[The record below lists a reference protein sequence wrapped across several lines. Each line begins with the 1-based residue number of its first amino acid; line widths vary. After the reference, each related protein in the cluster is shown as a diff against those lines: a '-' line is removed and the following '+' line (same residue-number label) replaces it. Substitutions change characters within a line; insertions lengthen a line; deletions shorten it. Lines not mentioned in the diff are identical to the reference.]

1 MSETKICVV
10 GLGYVGL
17 PLACLLSKKYQV
29 FGFDISEKK
38 INDLKNGF
46 DETGEIGKDL
56 KNYQI
61 EYSNSPAIISQ
72 ANFIIIA
79 VPTPVDENKDPD
91 LTLVENAS
99 KLAGR
104 NLSRGSI
111 VVYESTVFPGCSEEI
126 CLPILEKESGLKLG
140 IDFKLGYSP
149 ERVNPGD
156 KEHAIDKIF
165 KIVSGSD
172 TEALAEIAEVYGS
185 ITQVHKAPNI
195 KVAEA
200 AKVIENIQR
209 DLNIALMNELALIFD
224 RLGLNTKDVIEAAG
238 TKWNFHKYQPG
249 LVGGHCIG
257 VDPYY
262 LTYKAQQ
269 LGYEPKVILAGRGVN
284 EYMAEFVAG
293 KLAGNKRVLIMGLT
307 FKENVPDIRN
317 SKAKDL
323 ISKLKPRVIEI
334 FGYDPL
340 LNELKNE
347 GRAIFNNLLFGLPE
361 KNIISSWP
369 PSEKFQAI
377 IVFSPHDIFKEEKY
391 SLANLIKIC
400 GGNPVLFDIKG
411 FYDKTEAEK
420 LGFKYLTL

>member
-1 MSETKICVV
+1 VV
-10 GLGYVGL
+10 RH
-17 PLACLLSKKYQV
+17 A
-29 FGFDISEKK
+29 D
-38 INDLKNGF
+38 D
-46 DETGEIGKDL
+46 
-56 KNYQI
+56 
-61 EYSNSPAIISQ
+61 
-72 ANFIIIA
+72 
-79 VPTPVDENKDPD
+79 
-91 LTLVENAS
+91 
-99 KLAGR
+99 
-104 NLSRGSI
+104 
-111 VVYESTVFPGCSEEI
+111 
-126 CLPILEKESGLKLG
+126 LEKLELSL
-140 IDFKLGYSP
+140 
-149 ERVNPGD
+149 
-156 KEHAIDKIF
+156 
-165 KIVSGSD
+165 
-172 TEALAEIAEVYGS
+172 
-185 ITQVHKAPNI
+185 
-195 KVAEA
+195 
-200 AKVIENIQR
+200 IENIQR
-209 DLNIALMNELALIFD
+209 DLNIALMNELALIFY

-323 ISKLKPRVIEI
+323 ISQLKPRVIEI